1 MTDSTTPAP
10 VRPRLAAPVGTR
22 LRGPCLSALFKTA
35 GFAGGALGV
44 HRLSSTIH
52 DQPGTAAAEPII

>member
-10 VRPRLAAPVGTR
+10 VWPRLAAPVGTR
-22 LRGPCLSALFKTA
+22 LRGPCLSALSR
-35 GFAGGALGV
+35 GGV
-44 HRLSSTIH
+44 HRPSSTIH